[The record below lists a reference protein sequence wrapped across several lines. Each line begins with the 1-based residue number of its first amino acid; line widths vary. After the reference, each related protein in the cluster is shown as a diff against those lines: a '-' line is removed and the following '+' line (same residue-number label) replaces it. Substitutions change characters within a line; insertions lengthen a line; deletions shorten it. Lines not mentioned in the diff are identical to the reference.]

1 MQNKLKFEKK
11 EAVQKQIQASTDEI
25 NQLKKSCAAL
35 RDELENLKFEKK
47 KAVQDAILNSSQEIK
62 ELKLSIS
69 DLRNELE
76 SLKKKEAVQKAVVNS
91 SDEIKQLKLSTQGLR
106 DELEKVIKN
115 YENKLTKIIM
125 NKNKNE
131 LTTLKAEVH
140 RSKLLDIS
148 GKLLMTK
155 IYKKIL

>member
-1 MQNKLKFEKK
+1 MK
-11 EAVQKQIQASTDEI
+11 
-25 NQLKKSCAAL
+25 
-35 RDELENLKFEKK
+35 RK

-76 SLKKKEAVQKAVVNS
+76 SLKFEKKEAVQKAVVNS

-115 YENKLTKIIM
+115 YENKLTK
-125 NKNKNE
+125 NNNE
-131 LTTLKAEVH
+131 
-140 RSKLLDIS
+140 
-148 GKLLMTK
+148 
-155 IYKKIL
+155 

>member
-1 MQNKLKFEKK
+1 M
-11 EAVQKQIQASTDEI
+11 QKQIQASTDEI

-76 SLKKKEAVQKAVVNS
+76 SLKFEKKRLFK
-91 SDEIKQLKLSTQGLR
+91 KQLLIHQMKSNNLNYQLKV
-106 DELEKVIKN
+106 LE
-115 YENKLTKIIM
+115 M
-125 NKNKNE
+125 
-131 LTTLKAEVH
+131 
-140 RSKLLDIS
+140 S
-148 GKLLMTK
+148 
-155 IYKKIL
+155 